1 MENFG
6 TVQVGNTTSGWAAPV
21 ATAVGVGG
29 DIFST
34 MLGIEASNKM
44 AKQNR
49 EWQLQQWRMENE
61 YNSPAQQMQRLKAA
75 GLNPNLLYGQISP
88 GNASPVRMND
98 PYNSKVV
105 AESLSKL
112 NFQGAALQV
121 AKSAQEL
128 KALKLANREKQT
140 EIEGKSIS
148 NTLQSW
154 LRDAYANYASRSVYL
169 HRGEDLEYYDKENNV
184 YHGAPGSIP
193 FFDRLMSEIGILQ
206 ARTRDYNT
214 KQELNELKKTTQDLI
229 NQWRSTDIEWQPWMR
244 GIEALSTIL
253 NSIFGGVRA
262 VYKPH

>member
-6 TVQVGNTTSGWAAPV
+6 TVQVSNSASGWAAPV

-49 EWQLQQWRMENE
+49 EWQLQQWHLENE
-61 YNSPAQQMQRLKAA
+61 YNSPAQQMQRMKAA
-75 GLNPNLLYGQISP
+75 GLNPNLIYGNISP

-105 AESLSKL
+105 VDSLSRL
-112 NFQGAALQV
+112 NFREAALQV

-128 KALKLANREKQT
+128 RAMKLANREKLT

-169 HRGEDLEYYDKENNV
+169 HKGEDLEYYDDKNRL
-184 YHGAPGSIP
+184 YSGDPGSVP
-193 FFDRLMSEIGILQ
+193 FFDRLMSEIGLLQ
-206 ARTRDYNT
+206 VRTRDYNT
-214 KQELNELKKTTQDLI
+214 RQELNELKKTTQDLI

-262 VYKPH
+262 FKK